1 MIHTGN
7 HLLPSRCRGFSLM
20 EIALALVVV
29 GVGMTAIVGIFPI
42 ALNTAADNNQQSRMA
57 LLGEEIAHGLRT
69 KVLEEGAVENGGT
82 LDWKAAEDIN
92 DKDAEY
98 FDGQL
103 KLELVMAD
111 LPSAEIWTPTTDSI
125 EILTDGSYNGFI
137 YLAHATGLAG
147 GVDNHNI
154 GYRVRI
160 LNPAGARAFT
170 RTTVREV
177 RIELFETH
185 SSRNMDSSVTPDLV
199 YYTEIHKPVEVR

>member
-1 MIHTGN
+1 M
-7 HLLPSRCRGFSLM
+7 PSGCRGFSLM

-29 GVGMTAIVGIFPI
+29 GIGMTAIVGIFPI
-42 ALNTAADNNQQSRMA
+42 ALNTASDNNQQSRMA

-69 KVLEEGAVENGGT
+69 KVLEEGSVENGGT
-82 LDWKAAEDIN
+82 LDWKDPATPD
-92 DKDAEY
+92 
-98 FDGQL
+98 FGGQL

-111 LPSAEIWTPTTDSI
+111 LPSAEIWTPITESI
-125 EILTDGSYNGFI
+125 EILIDGTYNGFV
-137 YLAHATGLAG
+137 YLAHATDLAG

-177 RIELFETH
+177 KIELFETH
-185 SSRNMDSSVTPDLV
+185 SSRNMDSTVTPDLV

>member
-1 MIHTGN
+1 
-7 HLLPSRCRGFSLM
+7 M

-29 GVGMTAIVGIFPI
+29 GIGMTAIVGIFPI

-82 LDWKAAEDIN
+82 LDWKDPN
-92 DKDAEY
+92 TPN
-98 FDGQL
+98 FGGQL
-103 KLELVMAD
+103 KLDLVMAD
-111 LPSAEIWTPTTDSI
+111 LPSAEIWTPVTESI
-125 EILTDGSYNGFI
+125 EILTDGTYHGFI
-137 YLAHATGLAG
+137 YLAHATGLAD

-154 GYRVRI
+154 GYRVVI
-160 LNPAGARAFT
+160 KKPAGARAFT
-170 RTTVREV
+170 WPTVREV

-185 SSRNMDSSVTPDLV
+185 SSRNMDDTVTPDLV